1 MLLKRRRKK
10 SLYVFSRNCNITVNS
25 SELILIKPCANL
37 SRVQRYFSF
46 LHPNSTP
53 RNPNIANTSF
63 INATYQLNRRNQMHP
78 SRLLNSF
85 HRRSRERRKYSVGSF
100 SLRVRGGE
108 RSRERIRVLLVKG
121 QPEASRVRH
130 TSLPLSL
137 PLSPRAR
144 LLL

>member
-1 MLLKRRRKK
+1 MT
-10 SLYVFSRNCNITVNS
+10 FSRNCNITVNS

-37 SRVQRYFSF
+37 SRVERYFSF

-63 INATYQLNRRNQMHP
+63 INATYQLNRRNQISDVP
-78 SRLLNSF
+78 FTITELF